1 MSVLKTTFFTNM
13 QRILMSNGAM
23 SLNVDISVA
32 GHQDKV
38 HSGSLRAILMG
49 LQWRGCDSWHHTQ
62 TLSDDERKRKKEK
75 RPRSGCPLVN
85 LLFRSTTP
93 ARGSAHTR
101 PPLHPQPKHIIPPS
115 PTWHPT
121 SSSSLHY
128 YRLVVVSSSSSS
140 AVAVAASQA
149 QLAAAAAF
157 FRWY

>member
-62 TLSDDERKRKKEK
+62 TLSDDERKRKKREEAK
-75 RPRSGCPLVN
+75 IWLPTCQSFIPVHHSGPRQRTSLHPRPQPHLIHPPLPHMAPHLLLPPLLPARRRLLL
-85 LLFRSTTP
+85 LLFR
-93 ARGSAHTR
+93 RR
-101 PPLHPQPKHIIPPS
+101 
-115 PTWHPT
+115 
-121 SSSSLHY
+121 
-128 YRLVVVSSSSSS
+128 R
-140 AVAVAASQA
+140 
-149 QLAAAAAF
+149 
-157 FRWY
+157 RRRRRR